1 MSARPWLRACS
12 AVAASVAAS
21 VATSVAAGVVGA
33 VGVLAV
39 LGAGAGC
46 APGIDANNPVSL
58 SAFDPELLVD
68 TKTFVFS
75 FSTTKTCADL
85 MDLAPDALDEAL
97 AAEEAPLQLLAPG
110 VDEHVFGKVTPD
122 VPIAYFVLASAKG
135 DLGQLVQLRDFKGT
149 VFAMGCRDLTVRSGT
164 RQDLPI
170 TLFPVGLR

>member
-1 MSARPWLRACS
+1 MSARPSHRARGV
-12 AVAASVAAS
+12 VAARVASVAL
-21 VATSVAAGVVGA
+21 AAVGA
-33 VGVLAV
+33 AGVLAV
-39 LGAGAGC
+39 LVGGAGC
-46 APGIDANNPVSL
+46 GPRIDANNPVSL

-85 MDLAPDALDEAL
+85 MDLAPDALDDAL
-97 AAEEAPLQLLAPG
+97 ASEQAPLQLLAPG